1 MQAQRLRVRN
11 TTTLPE
17 LLCELDALDELLLSC
32 HSAAAAAP
40 AVLVG
45 ARTAVLVGARTAG
58 SQSWGQR
65 GRWRA
70 HAAIP
75 ACGMAATSY
84 SRRWARAATTSKVC

>member
-1 MQAQRLRVRN
+1 MQAQRLWVRN

-32 HSAAAAAP
+32 HSAAAAAAP

-45 ARTAVLVGARTAG
+45 VLGGARTAG

-65 GRWRA
+65 TFRL
-70 HAAIP
+70 I
-75 ACGMAATSY
+75 S
-84 SRRWARAATTSKVC
+84 

>member
-1 MQAQRLRVRN
+1 MQAQRRRVRN

-17 LLCELDALDELLLSC
+17 LLFELDALDELLLSC
-32 HSAAAAAP
+32 HSAAAAAAP

-45 ARTAVLVGARTAG
+45 VLVGARTAG

-75 ACGMAATSY
+75 AAST
-84 SRRWARAATTSKVC
+84 RTVCCTFRLHS